1 MTFAHKQPRVDARR
15 NREAVIDAS
24 LELLADEPNATMSAI
39 AELSGVGR
47 TTLYRHFPSRED
59 LVRALFERV
68 VAEARQVTEEVASRD
83 SPASEILCE
92 LGPAI
97 VGIGRRFQFLEGLR
111 SLGDV
116 VIEESVVDPNQPL
129 RTYFEAAQKRGEVRG
144 DVPVQWILSSM
155 NGLAMTA
162 MGELRAGRIDEEGA
176 GELLGL
182 TLSRAFAVGSEAS

>member
-1 MTFAHKQPRVDARR
+1 MTSAHKQPRIDARR

-24 LELLADEPNATMSAI
+24 LELLARQPNATMGAI
-39 AELSGVGR
+39 AELSGIGR

-68 VAEARQVTEEVASRD
+68 VAEAREVTTRVSERD
-83 SPASEILCE
+83 APAGEILRD

-97 VGIGRRFQFLEGLR
+97 IRIGRRFQFLEGLR
-111 SLGDV
+111 SLGDA
-116 VIEESVVDPNQPL
+116 VIEESVIDPDQPL
-129 RTYFEAAQKRGEVRG
+129 RAYFAEAQERGEVRG

-162 MGELRAGRIDEEGA
+162 MVDLSAGRLGEDEA
-176 GELLGL
+176 GELLGA
-182 TLSRAFAVGSEAS
+182 TLARAFAVEARP